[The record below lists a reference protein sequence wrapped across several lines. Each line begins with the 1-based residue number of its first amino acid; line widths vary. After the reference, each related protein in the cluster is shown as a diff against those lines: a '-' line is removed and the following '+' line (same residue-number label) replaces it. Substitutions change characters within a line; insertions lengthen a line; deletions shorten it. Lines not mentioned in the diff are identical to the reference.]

1 MTRNK
6 KIITGT
12 LCIGLMAS
20 LAIGGTMAFLTDSE
34 SVTNHFSVGDLDIT
48 LTEPKWD
55 DDGEPGNPDDPDDPG
70 TPGDG
75 QNLVPGDTREKDPTI
90 KAVTND
96 SYMRVIVE
104 IQDTKGNAITDKE
117 RLELILETIY
127 YANPALSEKEKYSS
141 ADLAGYKTV
150 NSVFELVEDKSSSAD
165 NPTGVY
171 YYNYIGGENGVLA
184 EGQEAVLFTN
194 IVIPTDWNQDELTV
208 LGEYQIVI
216 LAQAIQT
223 DNFADADEAFDA
235 LDEEI
240 KNGTI
245 QKDYATV
252 AGVKVDGTTGQSE
265 VAD

>member
-55 DDGEPGNPDDPDDPG
+55 DDGKPGNPDNPDDPG

-117 RLELILETIY
+117 RLALILQTVY
-127 YANPALSEKEKYSS
+127 YADPALSESEKYSLKNLEKYDTVS
-141 ADLAGYKTV
+141 AD
-150 NSVFELVEDKSSSAD
+150 FELVTDKSSSD
-165 NPTGVY
+165 TTPTGVY

-184 EGQEAVLFTN
+184 EGDEAVLFTN
-194 IVIPTDWNQDELTV
+194 IVIPTDWNQEQLAV

-216 LAQAIQT
+216 SAQAIQT
-223 DNFADADEAFDA
+223 DNFGNAAEAFDA
-235 LDEEI
+235 LDAEVA
-240 KNGTI
+240 NGTI

-252 AGVKVDGTTGQSE
+252 AGVKLDGATGE
-265 VAD
+265 VTN